1 MYKKVCIT
9 NRHLVCGDFIKK
21 IESVADFDLDII
33 ILREKDLEEAEY
45 EKLATDVIR
54 ICSAAGKICVLHTF
68 KSVAVRLDHPY
79 IHLSFKDFMVMDD
92 KEKSCFKIIGVST
105 HSVDEAIKAQENGA
119 SYITASHIFPT
130 DCKADLAPR
139 GLEFLRVVCNSVNIP
154 VYALGGINDGN
165 ADECIKC
172 GAAGICMMSG
182 FMNS

>member
-1 MYKKVCIT
+1 M
-9 NRHLVCGDFIKK
+9 
-21 IESVADFDLDII
+21 
-33 ILREKDLEEAEY
+33 
-45 EKLATDVIR
+45 
-54 ICSAAGKICVLHTF
+54 
-68 KSVAVRLDHPY
+68 
-79 IHLSFKDFMVMDD
+79 
-92 KEKSCFKIIGVST
+92 
-105 HSVDEAIKAQENGA
+105 DEAIKAQENGA

-154 VYALGGINDGN
+154 VYALGGLNDGN